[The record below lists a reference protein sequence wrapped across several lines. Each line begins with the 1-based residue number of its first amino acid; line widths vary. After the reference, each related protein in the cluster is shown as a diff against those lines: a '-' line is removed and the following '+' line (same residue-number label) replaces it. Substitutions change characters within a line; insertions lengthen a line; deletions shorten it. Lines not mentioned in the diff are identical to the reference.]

1 MLAFAISLL
10 AKGFRYTMLLINS
23 VVYRKPLTSKDA
35 FGMAYIASAFNAQ
48 FVDLFPCCDHIDSCL
63 FDIFLRSASIPVNR

>member
-48 FVDLFPCCDHIDSCL
+48 FVDC
-63 FDIFLRSASIPVNR
+63 FLVVTTSIPVYLISS